1 MRLPKFGLSFLLIL
15 LTAYSSFAQN
25 QNLSDLRREFPNDSL
40 YFAQIRTD
48 SLFNSKQIISLLAF
62 QKESLNKF
70 RIEFGFSK
78 SELMP
83 TSRFAEI
90 KNAAAAINGGFFDMT
105 KGGSVAYFEIK
116 DSVINF
122 THPSEARWA
131 KPLTI
136 INGSIIISLDNNL
149 VIEPARTDSFYY
161 VSNREA
167 AVLLTGPLLLLNGE
181 RFRLPEIDFVNKRH
195 PRTFLAATGKLILF
209 ITVDGRSEEAEGMN
223 LIEAQ
228 EFLLGIGCLDAIN
241 LDGGG
246 STTMWI
252 RDKGIVNYPSDKT
265 GERPVANA
273 ILIIR
278 N

>member
-15 LTAYSSFAQN
+15 LTSYSSFTQN
-25 QNLSDLRREFPNDSL
+25 QNLYDLRREFPDDSL
-40 YFAQIRTD
+40 YFAQVRTD
-48 SLFNSKQIISLLAF
+48 SLFNSKQIISLLSF
-62 QKESLNKF
+62 QKKSLNRF
-70 RIEFGFSK
+70 SIEFGFSN

-83 TSRFAEI
+83 TSRFAEL

-105 KGGSVAYFEIK
+105 KGGSVSYFEIK

-122 THPSEARWA
+122 THPSEDRWA
-131 KPLTI
+131 KPSTI
-136 INGSIIISLDNNL
+136 INGSIIITLDNNL
-149 VIEPARTDSFYY
+149 VIEPAHPDSFYL
-161 VSNREA
+161 VSNKEA

-181 RFRLPEIDFVNKRH
+181 KFILQETDFVNKRH
-195 PRTFLAATGKLILF
+195 PRTFLATTRESLLF
-209 ITVDGRSEEAEGMN
+209 ITVDGRSEVAEGMN
-223 LIEAQ
+223 LKEAQ
-228 EFLLGIGCLDAIN
+228 EFLLDIGCLDAIN

-252 RDKGIVNYPSDKT
+252 KDKGIVNYPSDKT

-273 ILIIR
+273 ILIMR